1 MNKQIAKKELDHIQ
15 SQIYSIEN
23 QKKAEILEFTKTNIE
38 PLKEKIKDLEKEIES
53 FTYNRYKDI
62 MSELFNQKE
71 KAKAVLD
78 SFNIEEAK
86 ELWYAKGT
94 KVYLWK
100 QFYSWAKTW
109 ERTSQIGIV
118 DIYDGSQELPS
129 IQSYRLPKKGDI
141 IVRHFKKDGSI
152 GLKFD
157 LISDYGSLKHYFPM
171 WCCEEDSPSNNPL
184 TRKKE
189 QDDY

>member
-1 MNKQIAKKELDHIQ
+1 MDKQTAKKELDHIQ
-15 SQIYSIEN
+15 SQIDGIEN

-38 PLKEKIKDLEKEIES
+38 PLKKKIEDLKKEIES
-53 FTYNRYKDI
+53 FTYNRYKDV
-62 MSELFNQKE
+62 MSELFNQKQ

-100 QFYSWAKTW
+100 QINSWAKTNW
-109 ERTSQIGIV
+109 EKTSQIGIV

-129 IQSYRLPKKGDI
+129 IQSFRLPKKGDV
-141 IVRHFKKDGSI
+141 IVRHLKKDGSF

-157 LISDYGSLKHYFPM
+157 LISDYGSLRYSFPM
-171 WCCEEDSPSNNPL
+171 WCSEEDSPSNNPV

-189 QDDY
+189 